1 MSPDAKITGKCYHA
15 VLYGAWGPYGVVD
28 HMGYMVLYSVCWQK
42 CHTAQQTSLKR
53 FIGKKRIQEGGCLPV
68 G

>member
-1 MSPDAKITGKCYHA
+1 MSPDSKIIGKCHHA

-28 HMGYMVLYSVCWQK
+28 HMGYMVYVGKSVTPHNK
-42 CHTAQQTSLKR
+42 PHSRDLL
-53 FIGKKRIQEGGCLPV
+53 GRIQEGGCLPV